1 MPDITI
7 GTVDNINVAR
17 LESAA
22 KKSAAKNSAAGNSGY
37 IYRDGRQIK
46 LSKRPIGGWFFGF
59 GTSRKHRRGLEAVR
73 KFAAQHYGVSI
84 GVHARNLLK
93 ASSLHDF
100 IQFAKQ
106 KNKQEYEALFSRL
119 KNSAQGGSD
128 PDAAKFARR
137 QLIGNVVKGTKATV
151 AQYERLNE
159 QLANRTERQKFGQHL
174 ADSYGDAA
182 FATYQQ
188 GIAGAMQRGDAL
200 LDSER
205 AAWSGHFAAKAEADA
220 AATRIRDAFGDNNN
234 AAAQAAQQAAKQ
246 VLQAKAD
253 ALKPPCNNVPPSL
266 QDGLPQ
272 LPKAWINEAIDA
284 AHRAA
289 VKQLK
294 DTSAQRIAQ
303 ANDPNAFGREQQ
315 ALASANHAK
324 QLLLQKEP
332 LAQQVERTL
341 TESLSNS
348 ANAPGAQKLF
358 SGDPDFPDDQL
369 FALSETIGQIDQE
382 SFRSRATAYANVLA
396 NSERPL
402 NNPEQALDRAGQEF
416 VKARQVAQLA
426 LQLRDAGVPE
436 GEAALIVRME
446 LIERAAGRGNQNGAL
461 WSPAVGNDLNA
472 AKQLA
477 HKVLGMQQNA
487 TLKPPEKSTAYITLL
502 LAAEFDERANGTP
515 PDNRAELSG
524 RVMRML
530 GRNGQDLLD
539 LTYFIGKGV
548 APQQVVEYLRKADSA
563 RIRANTHEAVACI
576 RLGIDPADLDRVTET
591 LKEENRSRVTPY
603 TYRTLKAYQD
613 AGFNRAETLTYMEQ
627 FTDPNEIKEFAGSYL
642 SPAQIKACRRAGIPG
657 QLARWT
663 RDILPRN
670 RVAPPRRLGRGYFN
684 TVYRTEHRTLTGI
697 EQRAFKPFQSSETHR
712 GVISFTALDAI
723 RKNIAGGVVAEEM
736 GFDVAVQSEVGFETI
751 GRELQVGVS
760 MSIAPGKTARA
771 WGRTQKREVTPDS
784 EYGAI
789 LKYKDELRT
798 SERLRAGMAK
808 RYNLDSVY
816 VDDKNRLMIEGRFLK
831 KSQNDPVLQRRIVE
845 LEMLGYVINNGDIN
859 NGNYLISYTPD
870 GHVAGLKGID
880 MDLAFGAFDS
890 PPPLPA
896 LVDKDQYDKIMAL
909 NADELIGKMGG
920 LLTRYDIYSIK
931 QRVDNLQAHV
941 RQLNAQAP
949 SLVIPPSEWG
959 KPWVTKLLQNRSRSL
974 MHEIF
979 R

>member
-17 LESAA
+17 LR
-22 KKSAAKNSAAGNSGY
+22 SAAKNNGY

-46 LSKRPIGGWFFGF
+46 LSKRPIGGWFFGY

-73 KFAAQHYGVSI
+73 KFAAQRYGAVI
-84 GVHARNLLK
+84 GVYKRNLFDAK
-93 ASSLHDF
+93 SLHQS
-100 IQFAKQ
+100 IQLAKQ
-106 KNKQEYEALFSRL
+106 KNQQEYKAFFDKL
-119 KNSAQGGSD
+119 KNSAQGGRD
-128 PDAAKFARR
+128 PGEAEFARR

-151 AQYERLNE
+151 AQYERLKE
-159 QLANRTERQKFGQHL
+159 QLANRAERQKFGQHL
-174 ADSYGDAA
+174 AHSYGDAA
-182 FATYQQ
+182 LATYQQ

-220 AATRIRDAFGDNNN
+220 VATRVRDAFGGGNN
-234 AAAQAAQQAAKQ
+234 ASAQAARQAAKQ
-246 VLQAKAD
+246 VLKAKVD
-253 ALKPPCNNVPPSL
+253 ALKPPSNDVPTSL
-266 QDGLPQ
+266 LDGLPQ

-294 DTSAQRIAQ
+294 DTSAQRIVQ
-303 ANDPNAFGREQQ
+303 ANDLNAFGREQL

-341 TESLSNS
+341 IKSLSNS

-382 SFRSRATAYANVLA
+382 SFRSRATAHAKGVA
-396 NSERPL
+396 NSD
-402 NNPEQALDRAGQEF
+402 QALNRVDQEF

-436 GEAALIVRME
+436 AEAALIVRME
-446 LIERAAGRGNQNGAL
+446 LIERAAGRGNQHSER

-472 AKQLA
+472 TKQLA

-487 TLKPPEKSTAYITLL
+487 ALKPPEKSAAYITLV

-515 PDNRAELSG
+515 PDNRAELSE
-524 RVMRML
+524 RVTRML
-530 GRNGQDLLD
+530 GRKGQDLSGLK
-539 LTYFIGKGV
+539 YFIGKGV
-548 APQQVVEYLRKADSA
+548 APQQVVELLRKTDPAGIG
-563 RIRANTHEAVACI
+563 IRNHEAVACI
-576 RLGIDPADLDRVTET
+576 RLGINPAKLGDVTET
-591 LKEENRSRVTPY
+591 LKEEKRSHVDQY
-603 TYRTLKAYQD
+603 TYQIIKAYQD
-613 AGFNRAETLTYMEQ
+613 AGFNRAETLAYMRE
-627 FTDPNEIKEFAGSYL
+627 FADLNEINKIKRFAGSYL
-642 SPAQIKACRRAGIPG
+642 SPAQIKACRQAGIPG
-657 QLARWT
+657 HLARWT

-670 RVAPPRRLGRGYFN
+670 RVAAPTPIGLGFFSKIYG
-684 TVYRTEHRTLTGI
+684 TAHRTLTGI
-697 EQRAFKPFQSSETHR
+697 ELRAFKPFRSREVR
-712 GVISFTALDAI
+712 NGIVSFTPADAL
-723 RKNIAGGVVAEEM
+723 RKNIAGGVVAEEI
-736 GFDVAVQSEVGFETI
+736 GFDVAVRSEVGFEEI
-751 GRELQVGVS
+751 NGQLQVGIS
-760 MSIAPGKTARA
+760 MSLAPGKTAHHWR
-771 WGRTQKREVTPDS
+771 RIQKRAVTPDS

-789 LKYKDELRT
+789 LKYKNELRT
-798 SERLRAGMAK
+798 SERLRAGIAK
-808 RYNLDSVY
+808 RYNLTSVY

-845 LEMLGYVINNGDIN
+845 LEILGYVINNGDVN

-870 GHVAGLKGID
+870 GHVAGVKGID
-880 MDLAFGAFDS
+880 MDLAFGAFGVA
-890 PPPLPA
+890 PPLPA

-909 NADELIGKMGG
+909 DADELIGKVKG
-920 LLTRYDIYSIK
+920 LLTSNDEQSIR
-931 QRVDNLQAHV
+931 QRVANLKRHV
-941 RQLNAQAP
+941 QELNTRVP

-959 KPWVTKLLQNRSRSL
+959 KPWVTELLQNHSGSL
-974 MHEIF
+974 LHQIF